1 MSGFRKQQFLK
12 EVFFIGVLCFA
23 LFLLVCVFASEY
35 CGRLGQ
41 WFAGKLNT
49 CWGSASFAIPFSLL
63 GFVGST
69 FCKDTRC
76 WLNGFAI
83 FVAVL
88 CIDIFLSVCWP
99 HQFGN
104 IGFFF
109 SSHLEEVGGKIGAVL
124 CLAFFFVSALQSLFE
139 YSLIKKIK
147 ESYIN
152 YSNLKDDVRIESSN
166 VVPLSYMDRPWRTA
180 QIAPA
185 PVALNDTIRSTGIVA
200 KIEGALADYGILNA
214 RVVDEQVGPVI
225 TRYYLQL
232 PRGVRSSA
240 VANLDQDIARALA
253 VASCRVV
260 EQIEGRSDLGLE
272 LPNEQRQAVLFAD
285 IIESNAYRQSKS
297 PITLVLG
304 KNTSG
309 DPVVGDLS
317 QQMPHLLVAGTTGSG
332 KSMSLHAMI
341 LGMLLKTTPKDL
353 RLILIDPKMLEFHCY
368 EGVGHM
374 LLPVVTEM
382 EHATFAL
389 NWCIDEMNLRYEL
402 MRDAGVRDINAF
414 NENAKETLPRVV
426 VVIDEFADLIMANK
440 DVEQLIV
447 RIAQKARASG
457 IHLIIATQR
466 PCSNVITGL
475 IKANIPARI
484 ALKTASKNDSRII
497 LDQAGAEQL
506 LGQGDM
512 LISQGNQLQRV
523 HGALVSDQHLESA
536 LLGIEQKHPQQ
547 KYIEFPQAEEP
558 KYNDPQFQ
566 SALECVKEKGR
577 ASIRV
582 LQSSLSI
589 GHPKAARL
597 IEQLEDGGFIS
608 KPNESGLREV
618 LA

>member
-35 CGRLGQ
+35 CGRLGL

-88 CIDIFLSVCWP
+88 CIYIFLSVCWP

-109 SSHLEEVGGKIGAVL
+109 SSHLEEVGGKIGAAL

-152 YSNLKDDVRIESSN
+152 YNNLKDDARIDSSN
-166 VVPLSYMDRPWRTA
+166 VVPLSYMDRPWRSA
-180 QIAPA
+180 HVASA

-260 EQIEGRSDLGLE
+260 EQIEGRTDLGLE
-272 LPNEQRQAVLFAD
+272 LPNEQRQTVLFGD
-285 IIESNAYRQSKS
+285 IIASNAYRQSQS

-309 DPVVGDLS
+309 DPIVGDLS

-341 LGMLLKTTPKDL
+341 LGMLLKSTPKDL

-389 NWCIDEMNLRYEL
+389 NWCIDEMNRRYEL

-512 LISQGNQLQRV
+512 LISQGNLLQRI
-523 HGALVSDQHLESA
+523 HGALVSDELLESL
-536 LLGIEQKHPQQ
+536 LLGIKDKYPQQ
-547 KYIEFPQAEEP
+547 KHIELYQGQEP
-558 KYNDPQFQ
+558 KYNDPQLQ

-597 IEQLEDGGFIS
+597 IELLEAGGYIS
-608 KPNESGLREV
+608 KPNDSGIREV